1 MISDA
6 KKVDVVR
13 FPCMPW
19 AVQGTFGERMQPI
32 PGTWTLA
39 PETLCAAGVK
49 GVVCCPNRACH
60 ECALIPH
67 DMGTMLEGVLHL
79 QAFSCRKCG
88 FMCNMRLLE
97 WDKRKLFCIVYELL
111 NSDVPDDL
119 SKVVG
124 RKEYTHAE
132 TREQAISYFVA
143 GTGYMLDHARQP
155 WRLVD
160 AAVAIGYFGQK
171 DDQDQKVLT
180 AD

>member
-1 MISDA
+1 MSAEMKSCDT
-6 KKVDVVR
+6 VR

-39 PETLCAAGVK
+39 PEQLCVAGVR

-60 ECALIPH
+60 ECALIPF
-67 DMGTMLEGVLHL
+67 DMGEMVEGILHL

-88 FMCNMRLLE
+88 FLCNARLLE

-111 NSDVPDDL
+111 SADGDL
-119 SKVVG
+119 AKTMG

-143 GTGYMLDHARQP
+143 GTGYLLDHAQQA
-155 WRLVD
+155 WRLVE

-180 AD
+180 VD